1 MPSYK
6 HKRGS
11 IENLPVEGAAG
22 ELFITTD
29 TAQLYGGQGTGKPL
43 LQLSTMRYAVGE
55 KSFVT
60 ATGLNITITK
70 LSNTCS
76 FTIPKNVILLSASI
90 YFSAE
95 DIAKNTTCRITL
107 PNSSDSDF
115 YLPQF
120 QVLADVVNAR
130 MYKTGVVGNFNTA
143 INVLELTAL
152 KANQAIW
159 VNIIF

>member
-1 MPSYK
+1 MVGYRN
-6 HKRGS
+6 KRGS

-29 TAQLYGGQGTGKPL
+29 TAQLYGGQGVGKPL
-43 LQLSTMRYAVGE
+43 LQLSTIRYAVGE

-60 ATGLNITITK
+60 ATGLGITMTK
-70 LSNTCS
+70 LANTCA
-76 FTIPKNVILLSASI
+76 FIVPINVSLLSASI
-90 YFSAE
+90 YFSAT
-95 DIAKNTTCRITL
+95 DIAENTTCSITL
-107 PNSSDSDF
+107 PNNNDSDF

-120 QVLADVVNAR
+120 QVLADVTNAR
-130 MYKTGVVGNFNTA
+130 MYKTGVLGNFNTA

-152 KANQAIW
+152 KVYQAIW

>member
-1 MPSYK
+1 MAGYK

-29 TAQLYGGQGTGKPL
+29 TAQLYGGQGVGKPL
-43 LQLSTMRYAVGE
+43 LQLSTIRYAVGE

-60 ATGLNITITK
+60 ANGLGIVMTK

-76 FTIPKNVILLSASI
+76 FVIPVNVNLLSASI
-90 YFSAE
+90 YFSAD
-95 DIAKNTTCRITL
+95 DIAENTTCRITL

-130 MYKTGVVGNFNTA
+130 MYKTGVLGNFNTA

-159 VNIIF
+159 VNITF